1 MNAPLCDM
9 QVPKRI
15 YSLDELR
22 LNKIEAEKFLSPTDN
37 TLSSV
42 RTILQVCVYLVFLV
56 QSIKIASPVS
66 LNMSLN
72 SELLLVREEGFSR

>member
-1 MNAPLCDM
+1 M